1 MIEDKKLNNNVP
13 IKAFLKNGRISPRKA
28 VLVVDLIRG
37 KKVED
42 AKRILEISKKKVS
55 FILLK
60 LLKSAVSNGVN
71 NFKYSSESLIIS
83 KVWVGS
89 GKFLKRTE
97 PRARGSANKLLK
109 RYSNIWL
116 YLEGVRNG

>member
-1 MIEDKKLNNNVP
+1 MNKTICNTIPV
-13 IKAFLKNGRISPRKA
+13 KAFLKNGKISPRKA

-42 AKRILEISKKKVS
+42 AKRILEISKKKAS

-60 LLKSAVSNGVN
+60 LLKSAISNGIN
-71 NFKYSSESLIIS
+71 NFKCEYKSLIIS
-83 KVWVGS
+83 KIWVGN
-89 GKFLKRTE
+89 GRFLKRTE
-97 PRARGSANKLLK
+97 PRSRGSANRLLK

-116 YLEGVRNG
+116 YLEGVKNG